1 MMIDFTG
8 CQIDSFRA
16 YDGANGSKI
25 CVLYHILAKAPI
37 SNVKKEFYLL
47 IIKERKN
54 KIIDKALELQIER
67 KKAEKMV
74 VKKKIRN
81 L

>member
-25 CVLYHILAKAPI
+25 CVLYQGERYMIKFPSYAKHNPQMHY
-37 SNVKKEFYLL
+37 SNGCINE
-47 IIKERKN
+47 
-54 KIIDKALELQIER
+54 
-67 KKAEKMV
+67 
-74 VKKKIRN
+74 
-81 L
+81 